1 MAIKRL
7 DFSDMWHLIK
17 TQRYKLLTQD
27 ITDEVLI
34 GLFWEESTFA
44 NIRELDPNGN
54 DAIGFGQV
62 NTRELWRLIGP
73 LNAEGATDPVSS
85 APVSRNDHVANI
97 MLADDG
103 KCVELTTRMMVE
115 FGNKRAKVLNAW
127 SNGATSIVA
136 KWVACEQKLD
146 LDDPYSE
153 DWVKDRRGYWVPR
166 RALVTEAL
174 NAARGGASQDV
185 VGCVPER

>member
-7 DFSDMWHLIK
+7 DFCDMWHLIK

-27 ITDEVLI
+27 ITDEVLV

-73 LNAEGATDPVSS
+73 LKAEGALDPVSN
-85 APVSRNDHVANI
+85 APVSRNEHVANI

-103 KCVELTTRMMVE
+103 RCVE
-115 FGNKRAKVLNAW
+115 
-127 SNGATSIVA
+127 
-136 KWVACEQKLD
+136 
-146 LDDPYSE
+146 
-153 DWVKDRRGYWVPR
+153 
-166 RALVTEAL
+166 
-174 NAARGGASQDV
+174 
-185 VGCVPER
+185 